1 MPHHY
6 QQVRSSTT
14 AVRRWREDEE
24 VPSRG
29 KLFLLCLTIC
39 LGGLQVVWAT
49 VMAQGSSYL
58 ISLDLRPSVVSL
70 VWLAGPICGTLLQ
83 PYIAY
88 KSDYCTHKWGRR
100 RPFMIYGTIATIACI
115 NALSWTSEAVRLI
128 CNLLGVSDHGFG
140 AKFVIQVFAVTGVW
154 LLNVAIQPVQASI
167 RALIVDACPGSQ
179 AAKANSFAS
188 IAVIIGSAIGYGCA
202 FIEMPKGPA
211 WLTNPQFKGLCF
223 IASISLGVTVTI
235 TSVMIEEKAVNIDN
249 DGSEKSGLRKIWIEI
264 YGAIRTL
271 PPTIKMIME
280 VQFCA
285 WLAWFPFLFNI
296 VLFLSRLYEVQTLS
310 EKMGPPSTKFYNGL
324 RQQSIRHA
332 TLAMLVFSMVAL
344 VTNLCLPYLIID
356 ADSSSNSELEWQKE
370 ERLTSAKPGIFV
382 LLRKRLVNRLT
393 LPRVWMISH
402 IIMAFALFGITF
414 GGDGFMTSVLFVS
427 LLGFSWT
434 LTQWAP
440 FAMIAAEIASSSIPD
455 LRSLETDTE
464 DQSASLESVA
474 DLRPRAGIT
483 MAIHNIAIATP
494 QMLSAIV
501 GALIYWIHVPHVPIL
516 NVRFWAFLSEE
527 NNGSDEKLLTS
538 TTSSSVASIDEEDSS
553 STEKET
559 RQQTHHRIFFISS
572 ILAIV
577 VLGAVT
583 LTTLLV
589 DSHSGVV
596 PNTPSPP
603 SQGGSQVVAH
613 CGISA
618 QEAMERGCLWDIM
631 SFGWIHPLCFDKEES
646 DRWAAKYGPFDWYV
660 DDGQAVDEKEQPVNG
675 TLTQPLSLDEIP
687 FAQSVWTTQGYHIM
701 HCLYLLKMVH
711 VAALN
716 SDPVSNEAVN
726 LGHTDHCVGLIGNTD
741 LIEYDAITTPVRLLF
756 VQCVTLQ

>member
-14 AVRRWREDEE
+14 AIRRWREDEE
-24 VPSRG
+24 VPSRS
-29 KLFLLCLTIC
+29 KLYLLCLTIC
-39 LGGLQVVWAT
+39 IGGLQVVWAT

-140 AKFVIQVFAVTGVW
+140 AKFVIQVFAVAGVW

-223 IASISLGVTVTI
+223 IASISLGITVTI
-235 TSVMIEEKAVNIDN
+235 TSIMIEEKAVNIDN
-249 DGSEKSGLRKIWIEI
+249 DESEKSGLRKIWGEI
-264 YGAIRTL
+264 YRAIRTL
-271 PPTIKMIME
+271 PPTIKLIMA

-296 VLFLSRLYEVQTLS
+296 VLFLSRLYEFQTLS
-310 EKMGPPSTKFYNGL
+310 EKMGPPSTRFYNGL

-344 VTNLCLPYLIID
+344 VTNLCLPYLIVD
-356 ADSSSNSELEWQKE
+356 ADSLSDSKLEWQKE
-370 ERLTSAKPGIFV
+370 EGPTGAKSGIFV
-382 LLRKRLVNRLT
+382 ALRGRLINRLT

-402 IIMAFALFGITF
+402 IIMAFALVGVTF
-414 GGDGFMTSVLFVS
+414 GGEGFMTSVLFVS

-440 FAMIAAEIASSSIPD
+440 FAMIAAEIASSSVPD
-455 LRSLETDTE
+455 LKSLEPDTE

-501 GALIYWIHVPHVPIL
+501 GALIYWACRQSHTGETDAMRWVLRTGIVAGL
-516 NVRFWAFLSEE
+516 CAAWCAR
-527 NNGSDEKLLTS
+527 KL
-538 TTSSSVASIDEEDSS
+538 
-553 STEKET
+553 
-559 RQQTHHRIFFISS
+559 
-572 ILAIV
+572 
-577 VLGAVT
+577 
-583 LTTLLV
+583 
-589 DSHSGVV
+589 
-596 PNTPSPP
+596 
-603 SQGGSQVVAH
+603 
-613 CGISA
+613 
-618 QEAMERGCLWDIM
+618 
-631 SFGWIHPLCFDKEES
+631 
-646 DRWAAKYGPFDWYV
+646 
-660 DDGQAVDEKEQPVNG
+660 
-675 TLTQPLSLDEIP
+675 
-687 FAQSVWTTQGYHIM
+687 
-701 HCLYLLKMVH
+701 
-711 VAALN
+711 
-716 SDPVSNEAVN
+716 
-726 LGHTDHCVGLIGNTD
+726 
-741 LIEYDAITTPVRLLF
+741 
-756 VQCVTLQ
+756 

>member
-6 QQVRSSTT
+6 EQVRSSTT
-14 AVRRWREDEE
+14 AIRRWREDEE

-29 KLFLLCLTIC
+29 KLYLLCLTIC
-39 LGGLQVVWAT
+39 IGGLQVVWAT

-140 AKFVIQVFAVTGVW
+140 AKSVIQLFAVVGVW

-179 AAKANSFAS
+179 AARANSFAS

-249 DGSEKSGLRKIWIEI
+249 DGSEKSGLRKIWVEI
-264 YGAIRTL
+264 YKAIRTL
-271 PPTIKMIME
+271 PPTIKMIMA

-296 VLFLSRLYEVQTLS
+296 VLLCKLHILLMLFSIADHLNVDEFQTLS

-356 ADSSSNSELEWQKE
+356 SDSSSNSELEWQKE
-370 ERLTSAKPGIFV
+370 ERSTGAKFGIFV
-382 LLRKRLVNRLT
+382 VLRKRLANRLT

-402 IIMAFALFGITF
+402 IIMAFALFGVSF
-414 GGDGFMTSVLFVS
+414 GGDGFMTCVLFVS

-455 LRSLETDTE
+455 LKSLETDTE
-464 DQSASLESVA
+464 DQSASLQSVA

-501 GALIYWIHVPHVPIL
+501 GALIYWVCRKSHTGDTDAMRWVLRTGI
-516 NVRFWAFLSEE
+516 
-527 NNGSDEKLLTS
+527 
-538 TTSSSVASIDEEDSS
+538 VASI
-553 STEKET
+553 
-559 RQQTHHRIFFISS
+559 
-572 ILAIV
+572 
-577 VLGAVT
+577 
-583 LTTLLV
+583 
-589 DSHSGVV
+589 
-596 PNTPSPP
+596 
-603 SQGGSQVVAH
+603 
-613 CGISA
+613 C
-618 QEAMERGCLWDIM
+618 
-631 SFGWIHPLCFDKEES
+631 
-646 DRWAAKYGPFDWYV
+646 AAWCARK
-660 DDGQAVDEKEQPVNG
+660 
-675 TLTQPLSLDEIP
+675 L
-687 FAQSVWTTQGYHIM
+687 
-701 HCLYLLKMVH
+701 
-711 VAALN
+711 
-716 SDPVSNEAVN
+716 
-726 LGHTDHCVGLIGNTD
+726 
-741 LIEYDAITTPVRLLF
+741 
-756 VQCVTLQ
+756 

>member
-58 ISLDLRPSVVSL
+58 ISLDLQPSVVSL

-88 KSDYCTHKWGRR
+88 ESDYCTHKWGRR

-128 CNLLGVSDHGFG
+128 CNLLGVSDHSFG

-202 FIEMPKGPA
+202 FIEIPKGPA

-501 GALIYWIHVPHVPIL
+501 GALIYWVCRQSHTGETDAMRWVLRTGIVAGICAAWCA
-516 NVRFWAFLSEE
+516 R
-527 NNGSDEKLLTS
+527 KL
-538 TTSSSVASIDEEDSS
+538 
-553 STEKET
+553 
-559 RQQTHHRIFFISS
+559 
-572 ILAIV
+572 
-577 VLGAVT
+577 
-583 LTTLLV
+583 
-589 DSHSGVV
+589 
-596 PNTPSPP
+596 
-603 SQGGSQVVAH
+603 
-613 CGISA
+613 
-618 QEAMERGCLWDIM
+618 
-631 SFGWIHPLCFDKEES
+631 
-646 DRWAAKYGPFDWYV
+646 
-660 DDGQAVDEKEQPVNG
+660 
-675 TLTQPLSLDEIP
+675 
-687 FAQSVWTTQGYHIM
+687 
-701 HCLYLLKMVH
+701 
-711 VAALN
+711 
-716 SDPVSNEAVN
+716 
-726 LGHTDHCVGLIGNTD
+726 
-741 LIEYDAITTPVRLLF
+741 
-756 VQCVTLQ
+756 